1 MGYSPARTHAYVA
14 SAARTAT
21 ANFNPLNTP
30 AFAAAVRFR
39 ISVTASAATPSVVYK
54 VQGRTPAGAW
64 EDLLASAAVT
74 GTSETVLTV
83 GRGLTA
89 AANVT
94 ANGVVP
100 SAVRLRAEHADAD
113 SITYSVSAEFFG

>member
-1 MGYSPARTHAYVA
+1 MGYSPARIKAYLP

-21 ANFNPLNTP
+21 ANHPSLNTP

-39 ISVTASAATPSVVYK
+39 ISATASAATPSVVFK
-54 VQGRTPAGAW
+54 VQGKTPAGAW
-64 EDLLASAAVT
+64 EDLLTSVAVT
-74 GTSETVLTV
+74 GVSETVLTV

-113 SITYSVSAEFFG
+113 SITYAVSAEFFG